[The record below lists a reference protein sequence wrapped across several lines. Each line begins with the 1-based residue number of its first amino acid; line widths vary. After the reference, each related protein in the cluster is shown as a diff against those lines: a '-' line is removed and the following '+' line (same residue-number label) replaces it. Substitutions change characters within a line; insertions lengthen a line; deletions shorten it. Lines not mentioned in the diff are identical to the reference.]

1 MSQSRFTRARLA
13 ALIAVPL
20 VIIGGALA
28 YAHQNG
34 GHGGH
39 RGHGGSFSAEHLDH
53 LSSMLEKIGA
63 SDAQASQIDGLL
75 RPALNNLQAIRDAHH
90 QAFGQ
95 FHELIMAPSLDRA
108 RIEAL
113 RAEQIKALDEAS
125 KNLVTAFG
133 DAAEVLTPEQRA
145 AFAEAMRKHHGG

>member
-1 MSQSRFTRARLA
+1 MSQFKFTRARLA

-39 RGHGGSFSAEHLDH
+39 RGHGGPFSVEHLDH

-63 SDAQASQIDGLL
+63 SDAQATQIDGLL
-75 RPALNNLQAIRDAHH
+75 RPALNNLKSVHDAHH
-90 QAFGQ
+90 QAFGK

-113 RAEQIKALDEAS
+113 RAEQIKVLDEAS

-133 DAAEVLTPEQRA
+133 DAAEVLTSEQRA